1 MIACLQHRTLHIR
14 SHDAS
19 IYYVTRRIGLGAV
32 VGAVLGFLAAHA
44 LFLGWWTLVP
54 WGIGGLVLGYQAQRR
69 DTLLL
74 GIVYG
79 FVLVFV
85 FLIFQYNGDRS
96 LIHVLPFFALLGL
109 FGAVCGLILTGAGHF
124 LRRRFLL

>member
-1 MIACLQHRTLHIR
+1 MITCLPHRTLHIR
-14 SHDAS
+14 SHNAS
-19 IYYVTRRIGLGAV
+19 IYYVRRSIGLAAA

-69 DTLLL
+69 DTLIC

-85 FLIFQYNGDRS
+85 FLIFQYTGDRS
-96 LIHVLPFFALLGL
+96 LIRVLPAFALLGL
-109 FGAVCGLILTGAGHF
+109 FGAVCGLILTGAGHL
-124 LRRRFLL
+124 LRRSLL